1 MRGPH
6 WRKSASVWG
15 GKGCSKSRVSPNRI
29 RFSAGIAN
37 WSLRSSTARNSAGRP
52 RISSKIEDLI
62 VRLARENSGWGYD
75 RIVGALAN
83 LGHQVSDQTVGNVLR
98 RHGIEPVPKRSKT
111 TTWKEFIRRHMD
123 VLAGTDFFTVEV
135 LTWRGLVTYYV
146 LFFIHLDSRRVS
158 IAGITDHPDA
168 CWMRQIGRNATFEQ
182 LGYLNN
188 CRYVLHDRDAKF
200 CAEFRETLAAGDV
213 KCLPLPP
220 RSPNLNAFAER
231 WVRSVK
237 EECLSKLILF
247 GEASL
252 RRALTQFQ
260 EHYHSERNHQGKRNV
275 LLFPRADELPKS
287 SGSSIECR
295 ERLGGLLKYYHRR
308 AA

>member
-1 MRGPH
+1 MRTVIIGV
-6 WRKSASVWG
+6 SVFWLYRFFLFFFF
-15 GKGCSKSRVSPNRI
+15 SSRRRHT
-29 RFSAGIAN
+29 RFDCD
-37 WSLRSSTARNSAGRP
+37 WSLDVCSSDLKGLQQVARIAKPDTILGWYRKLVAAKFDGSKQRRSTGRP

-98 RHGIEPVPKRSKT
+98 RHGIEPVPERSKT

-146 LFFIHLDSRRVS
+146 LFFIHRDSRRVS

-168 CWMRQIGRNATFEQ
+168 CWMRQISRNATFEQ

-200 CAEFRETLAAGDV
+200 CAEFRETLGCAEEVEGTSPHLLPAAGIDV
-213 KCLPLPP
+213 
-220 RSPNLNAFAER
+220 
-231 WVRSVK
+231 
-237 EECLSKLILF
+237 
-247 GEASL
+247 G
-252 RRALTQFQ
+252 
-260 EHYHSERNHQGKRNV
+260 
-275 LLFPRADELPKS
+275 
-287 SGSSIECR
+287 GS
-295 ERLGGLLKYYHRR
+295 
-308 AA
+308 